1 MRIMVQKFGGTSLS
15 TVQAREHVLRHV
27 KRELEAGLS
36 LVIVVSAMG
45 RRGEPYATDTL
56 LDWAAQNG
64 NALSAREK
72 DLLLCCGEIISATT
86 LSSLLEHEGIPTTV
100 LTVHKQVL

>member
-1 MRIMVQKFGGTSLS
+1 MRIMVQKFEVHRFLPYK
-15 TVQAREHVLRHV
+15 REHVLRHV
-27 KRELEAGLS
+27 KRELEAGLN

-72 DLLLCCGEIISATT
+72 IYCCAVVKLSLQQHSAVY
-86 LSSLLEHEGIPTTV
+86 LNMKAFQL
-100 LTVHKQVL
+100 QC

>member
-45 RRGEPYATDTL
+45 RRGGHMRLIRCWTGLHRTETHYPHAKRIY
-56 LDWAAQNG
+56 
-64 NALSAREK
+64 
-72 DLLLCCGEIISATT
+72 CCAVVKSY
-86 LSSLLEHEGIPTTV
+86 LR
-100 LTVHKQVL
+100 QR